1 MKKDLG
7 DIIDT
12 PSVKI
17 FFGNK
22 HSTLENL
29 KSEFSEFN
37 FVSIKQTH
45 SDKVVQANSLKEQAA
60 GKIVEA
66 DAHYTQVRNTA
77 VLISTA
83 DCLPVM
89 VHVPSSALVL
99 GIHAGWRGIEAN
111 IIGKSLQHLK
121 AKGHD
126 VSDAQVWIGPHIGFG
141 SFEVSLDVAERLRK
155 TYKEL
160 PSVAYGE
167 FEQPQPDPNKKRF
180 NLFLIATLQLVT
192 VGIHEQNIHS
202 LLINTV
208 KSKDHESHR
217 RDGAKATRNLS
228 FIALK
233 PAH

>member
-1 MKKDLG
+1 MNRDLG
-7 DIIDT
+7 DVIDT

-29 KSEFSEFN
+29 KREFPEIN
-37 FVSIKQTH
+37 FLSIKQTH
-45 SDKVVQANSLKEQAA
+45 SDKVVQANSLKEQSA
-60 GKIVEA
+60 GKVVEA
-66 DAHYTQVRNTA
+66 DAHYTQLRCA
-77 VLISTA
+77 GVLISTA

-89 VHVPSSALVL
+89 IHVPSSALVM

-111 IIGKSLQHLK
+111 IIGKSLAHLK
-121 AKGHD
+121 QLGHD
-126 VSDAQVWIGPHIGFG
+126 ISDAQVWIGPHIGFG

-160 PSVAYGE
+160 PSLAYGE
-167 FEQPQPDPNKKRF
+167 FEQAQPDPNKKRF
-180 NLFLIATLQLVT
+180 NLYLIATLQLVT
-192 VGIHEQNIHS
+192 AGIHEQNIHS

-208 KSKDHESHR
+208 KSKDHESFR